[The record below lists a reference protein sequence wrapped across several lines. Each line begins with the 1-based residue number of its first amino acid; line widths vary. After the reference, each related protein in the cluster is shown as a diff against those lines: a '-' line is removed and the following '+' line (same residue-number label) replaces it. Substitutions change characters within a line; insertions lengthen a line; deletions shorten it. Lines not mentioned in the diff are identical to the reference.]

1 MNFATDNQFKLIAT
15 YARVSENPDEEE
27 RTIKNQIMTFN
38 ELAEKNNWQI
48 VQEYKDDDWSGDL

>member
-48 VQEYKDDDWSGDL
+48 I